1 MRNAKTLMAMAT
13 IMLAV
18 ALVLTGCGRS
28 STPAPPVED
37 PGTPQ
42 DVSHEEPADHGDSPH
57 GTAAPAQVA
66 TPAGGPQTTCP
77 IMGGAINKSL
87 FVDHDGKRIYVCC
100 ESCLGK
106 IKQDPEKY
114 ISKLTGQ
121 GIVLEDAPIE

>member
-1 MRNAKTLMAMAT
+1 MKNAKTVMAMAT
-13 IMLAV
+13 IMLAA

-28 STPAPPVED
+28 SAPAAPAA
-37 PGTPQ
+37 G
-42 DVSHEEPADHGDSPH
+42 HEDHGDHEDSPH
-57 GTAAPAQVA
+57 GTAGPAEA
-66 TPAGGPQTTCP
+66 GAAPAGGPQTTCP
-77 IMGGAINKSL
+77 IMGGAIDKSL

-121 GIVLEDAPIE
+121 GIVLEDAPVE

>member
-1 MRNAKTLMAMAT
+1 MKNAKTVMAMAT
-13 IMLAV
+13 IMLAA
-18 ALVLTGCGRS
+18 ALILTGCGRS
-28 STPAPPVED
+28 GTPAPPA
-37 PGTPQ
+37 
-42 DVSHEEPADHGDSPH
+42 ADHGDREDSPH
-57 GTAAPAQVA
+57 GTAGPAPAGA
-66 TPAGGPQTTCP
+66 AHAGGPQTTCP